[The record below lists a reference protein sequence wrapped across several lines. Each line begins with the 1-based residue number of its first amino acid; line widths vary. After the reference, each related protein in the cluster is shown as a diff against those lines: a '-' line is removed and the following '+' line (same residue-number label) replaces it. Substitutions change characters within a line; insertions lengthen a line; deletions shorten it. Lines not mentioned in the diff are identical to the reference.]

1 MSSAHPDMATL
12 RWSAIVIA
20 LSVGFSAMAEP
31 PITLDCTIRYW
42 NEAFKKE
49 KEHDYYTGYSTM
61 KVAPKDIAWLR
72 PGENPVGR
80 PYTPS
85 RTIGFIVLGS
95 CRKGNLTESTDL
107 RNLLMKLSKL
117 RRIMG
122 RTPFAMRSPARR
134 YAFSFS
140 EYKTQFL
147 MLADALH
154 RIAASFELS
163 VSHLRV
169 AILHPRF

>member
-1 MSSAHPDMATL
+1 MMSSAHPDMGTL

-85 RTIGFIVLGS
+85 RTIGFIELGS

-117 RRIMG
+117 ASDHGANAICYEKSSTEIR
-122 RTPFAMRSPARR
+122 F
-134 YAFSFS
+134 
-140 EYKTQFL
+140 QFL
-147 MLADALH
+147 RIQDAILNAG
-154 RIAASFELS
+154 RRASQNRGQLRSE
-163 VSHLRV
+163 RV
-169 AILHPRF
+169 AP